1 MEFERVDTQRAYEL
15 IREKITTLELPPGA
29 PIDEGALAKELG
41 VGLVPIREALKLL
54 IHDHLV
60 DAPPR
65 GLFVSDIN
73 IPDLEQISEIRM
85 LLETYC
91 VRQAAEHALPDDLVI
106 LEALCQ
112 GQAQIPPDQPRRLFD
127 LDHKFHQAI
136 ARAAKNKYLAEIL
149 EDFYGQSKRL
159 WYLALPQL
167 EFLPAAVETHIELVE
182 AIKKNDADRAEE
194 IMREHIQ
201 SFYDKVF
208 QILKKMS
215 E

>member
-1 MEFERVDTQRAYEL
+1 MELERVDTQRAYEL
-15 IREKITTLELPPGA
+15 IREKITTLELAPGA
-29 PIDEGALAKELG
+29 PLDEGALARELG
-41 VGLVPIREALKLL
+41 MGLVPVREALKLL

-60 DAPPR
+60 DAPSR
-65 GLFVSDIN
+65 GLFVADVN
-73 IPDLEQISEIRM
+73 IPDLEQISEIRL

-91 VRQAAEHALPDDLVI
+91 VRQAAKHAIPDDLLV

-112 GQAQIPPDQPRRLFD
+112 EQAQIPPDQPRQLFD

-159 WYLALPQL
+159 WYLALPHL

-182 AIKKNDADRAEE
+182 AIKSQ
-194 IMREHIQ
+194 IPPP
-201 SFYDKVF
+201 KVVA
-208 QILKKMS
+208 
-215 E
+215 